1 MRILH
6 VTPHLGG
13 GVGKAHAAIG
23 QALPKAIER
32 TFVLLEPPRDPRY
45 AAMIEAGGAVVIV
58 ARSLDNVADL
68 AAGADIVQFEF
79 WNHPRLF
86 ECLAR
91 TPFPAMRSVFWSHT
105 SGLFRPV
112 IQPGLIEQ
120 SGRFV
125 FSTEASYAARG
136 CELLPQAARQKLAVI
151 NSGFGFTDRPMRA
164 RPRRRPPAIAYLGTV
179 DFVKMHRGFFDAID
193 RLDGDDIR
201 VDVWGA
207 VAGPVAAQAR
217 AMRHPE
223 RIRFGGET
231 AAPAAAL
238 SDAEIFFYPLQREHY
253 GTAENALVEAMSLG
267 LVPVVLDN
275 PAELAIVQH
284 GTTGYVGHCIDDC
297 AGGLQ
302 KLLFT
307 ADVLECMSSH
317 AIRHIAETRTPAR
330 SAHAFFSLWRDLLSE
345 PARRADFRSVIGDNP
360 AEWFIATQCLP
371 GEPWRPPPAAIQPE
385 QPVKGMLA
393 HFESAF
399 PCDPSLSRL
408 AGTPVSA

>member
-1 MRILH
+1 MKVLH

-23 QALPKAIER
+23 QALPKDIER
-32 TFVLLEPPRDPRY
+32 TFVLLEPPRDHGYVR
-45 AAMIEAGGAVVIV
+45 MIEAGGASVVT
-58 ARSLDNVADL
+58 ARGLDNVADL

-91 TPFPAMRSVFWSHT
+91 APLPAMRSVFWSHI

-120 SGRFV
+120 AGRFV
-125 FSTEASYAARG
+125 FSTEASSAARG
-136 CELLPQAARQKLAVI
+136 CDLLPPSAKQKLAVI
-151 NSGFGFTDRPMRA
+151 NSGFGFADRPRA

-179 DFVKMHRGFFDAID
+179 DFVKMHSGFFDTID
-193 RLDGDDIR
+193 RLDGEDIR

-207 VAGPVAAQAR
+207 VAAPVAAQAR
-217 AMRHPE
+217 AMRHPQ

-231 AAPAAAL
+231 AEPAAAL
-238 SDAEIFFYPLQREHY
+238 SNAEIFFYPLQREHY

-284 GTTGYVGHCIDDC
+284 GTTGYVGHSIETC
-297 AGGLQ
+297 ADGLQ
-302 KLLFT
+302 QLLSAPDLLARLSDNAT
-307 ADVLECMSSH
+307 C
-317 AIRHIAETRTPAR
+317 HIAETRTPAR
-330 SAHAFFSLWRDLLSE
+330 SAQAFLALWRGLLSE
-345 PARRADFRSVIGDNP
+345 PARRADFRSVIGDSP
-360 AEWFIATQCLP
+360 AEWFLATQCLP
-371 GEPWRPPPAAIQPE
+371 GEPWRPPPVAIAPE
-385 QPVKGMLA
+385 QPAKGMLA
-393 HFESAF
+393 HFESVF

-408 AGTPVSA
+408 AGMPSSA